1 MKELI
6 KFVDIFGQPISL
18 TLNKYK
24 SSKTI
29 FGGLL
34 SIFMMALLLSMFI
47 VTAQDLFNRSNPQV
61 AVESVNL
68 KELPEIYLDKN
79 LMPLALA
86 LTSDS
91 NLVFNKPEYFKYNFS
106 VLWGNTSESLTETF
120 YDLTECRKE
129 FFPLI
134 SNETY
139 ESSLISDYMCV
150 QDQNVSIWG
159 SWQES
164 SISYVSLSVRMC
176 QNKTDTSGPPCASE
190 EEISRFLRKNSVFFT
205 FLFQDSIINTGLSE
219 NPVEYTVKS
228 MYSSLKQET
237 YKIIEVYLKNQT
249 LLSDD
254 GFIFKSSNIF
264 ETFKYDY
271 HTYDD
276 SNLLENKIL
285 VEIIVQLSKNKS
297 IIKRRYQKIQ
307 EVLAGVGGLGNL
319 LNTTFIIISYLFST
333 VRMHEALLN
342 EIYDYDIERV
352 HKINIKK
359 IKTHSENNTT
369 NLKKEYSSR
378 VIKRIDLG
386 KINQEFKKNY
396 SHRVEGT
403 EIKVKELESLKNN
416 SNNQSDISFV
426 SDNNKHQKKSLQNPE
441 EIIEFLNERKTRH
454 KLEFSYYE
462 IIKIYLCCKNCFY
475 PNLRRKYNLYK
486 KSKSYVLDVLD
497 ITFIIQ
503 KIEELEKL
511 KIVVF
516 SPEQLALFNYIS
528 KQLISLDE
536 NKIANHKLSSIK
548 SCVNNQE
555 ELIRKI
561 INVKNRMNSNEEVN
575 GYDRK
580 LFELIDDE
588 LKY

>member
-1 MKELI
+1 
-6 KFVDIFGQPISL
+6 
-18 TLNKYK
+18 
-24 SSKTI
+24 
-29 FGGLL
+29 
-34 SIFMMALLLSMFI
+34 
-47 VTAQDLFNRSNPQV
+47 
-61 AVESVNL
+61 
-68 KELPEIYLDKN
+68 
-79 LMPLALA
+79 
-86 LTSDS
+86 
-91 NLVFNKPEYFKYNFS
+91 
-106 VLWGNTSESLTETF
+106 
-120 YDLTECRKE
+120 
-129 FFPLI
+129 
-134 SNETY
+134 
-139 ESSLISDYMCV
+139 
-150 QDQNVSIWG
+150 
-159 SWQES
+159 
-164 SISYVSLSVRMC
+164 
-176 QNKTDTSGPPCASE
+176 
-190 EEISRFLRKNSVFFT
+190 
-205 FLFQDSIINTGLSE
+205 
-219 NPVEYTVKS
+219 
-228 MYSSLKQET
+228 
-237 YKIIEVYLKNQT
+237 
-249 LLSDD
+249 
-254 GFIFKSSNIF
+254 
-264 ETFKYDY
+264 
-271 HTYDD
+271 
-276 SNLLENKIL
+276 
-285 VEIIVQLSKNKS
+285 
-297 IIKRRYQKIQ
+297 
-307 EVLAGVGGLGNL
+307 
-319 LNTTFIIISYLFST
+319 
-333 VRMHEALLN
+333 MHEALLN

-403 EIKVKELESLKNN
+403 DIKVKELESLKNN

-497 ITFIIQ
+497 ITFSIQ